1 MKYLKSKSF
10 GIIVAIILLFTP
22 SRILAETVSTSGTAT
37 EGSTFTLIVTV
48 DLLKV
53 KDETSY
59 NVLVKL
65 VADSFGP
72 EIDEFVN
79 IYLYAKLEGGAYLQE
94 EQERVTNIDTEG
106 ESSAVVFTFNLTG
119 LEADTFNVYGKADFS
134 EKGAI
139 YYMYYSF
146 NTGWFN
152 AHTVKVNFPNILY
165 ACLPLIIVVLIS
177 SYRKKNLRKKQE
189 RL

>member
-1 MKYLKSKSF
+1 MKYLKAKFF

-37 EGSTFTLIVTV
+37 EGSTYTLIVTV

-65 VADSFGP
+65 VADSFGS
-72 EIDEFVN
+72 EIDEFVA
-79 IYLYAKLEGGAYLQE
+79 IDLYAKLEGGAFLQE
-94 EQERVTNIDTEG
+94 EQERVPNINTVG

-119 LEADTFNVYGKADFS
+119 LEADNFNVYGKADFS
-134 EKGAI
+134 ETDN
-139 YYMYYSF
+139 YFLYSSF

-152 AHTVKVNFPNILY
+152 AHTVEVNFPNILY
-165 ACLPLIIVVLIS
+165 ACLPLILVVFIV
-177 SYRKKNLRKKQE
+177 SYRKKNIRKTQE
-189 RL
+189 R